1 MAFITTFSVQSE
13 LGPQCLPS
21 FWTNEKMLGGQ
32 KFASEAE
39 VQSTICQWL
48 TQQPASFFF
57 ASVIQKL
64 DRWTKCLNEFGRY
77 VEK

>member
-48 TQQPASFFF
+48 TQQPASFFLHQSF
-57 ASVIQKL
+57 RNLIDGQNV
-64 DRWTKCLNEFGRY
+64 
-77 VEK
+77 